1 MKSLYTVNLDSLLQ
15 NLYKNST
22 EAMFFFDREGKALA
36 LNPAAE
42 QILNIDVLEKLK
54 AGVDQAMCGTCKGY
68 TSDQELQSCLNCYL
82 NNSDAADF
90 SSFQVYLDTKGKGVI
105 PYAATF
111 HTIDQEQG
119 IRIFMLRDLSTQLE
133 TQKRLNQNM
142 LMRHV
147 LEAQEKERKR
157 ISRELHDGIAQE
169 LLSAVID
176 LRTMKYIS
184 SDVKVLAKVQ
194 ETQSTLSRLL
204 EEIRSLSVEL
214 RPSALDDLGLEAA
227 FRSHFKRVEQT
238 YGVFVDFEAKIGKA
252 RYHTAVE
259 TVCYRVCQEAV
270 MNTIKYA
277 GVDEVRVTLREE
289 HRHVVL
295 EVRDEGKGFNKKN
308 QPKGTGLG
316 LFGMKERAELIEGSL
331 RIDSAP
337 GKGTCIHLSIPLK
350 GEE

>member
-1 MKSLYTVNLDSLLQ
+1 
-15 NLYKNST
+15 
-22 EAMFFFDREGKALA
+22 MFFFDKEGKALA

-42 QILNIDVLEKLK
+42 KILNVDVLEQLK
-54 AGVDQAMCGTCKGY
+54 TGVDQAMCGACKGY
-68 TSDQELQSCLNCYL
+68 TSEVELQSCLNCYL
-82 NNSDAADF
+82 KDTDAADL

-111 HTIDQEQG
+111 HTIDADQG
-119 IRIFMLRDLSTQLE
+119 IRVFMLRDLSTQFE

-184 SDVKVLAKVQ
+184 SDEKVLSKVQ

-214 RPSALDDLGLEAA
+214 RPAALDDLGLEAA

-238 YGVFVDFEAKIGKA
+238 YGVFVDFQSKIGKS

-270 MNTIKYA
+270 MNAIKYA
-277 GVDEVRVTLREE
+277 DVDDIQVTLRKENQNL
-289 HRHVVL
+289 VL
-295 EVRDEGKGFNKKN
+295 HVRDEGTGFNKKN

-316 LFGMKERAELIEGSL
+316 LFGMKERAELIEGTL
-331 RIDSAP
+331 RIESAP
-337 GKGTCIHLSIPLK
+337 GKGTSIHLSIPLR
-350 GEE
+350 GEEGTNEDRNRR